1 MLLSN
6 ALKRCNFLVPLASSL
21 LGSDPPQADQ
31 REAGGFR
38 EAEEHV
44 HLFGRARR
52 GQRGA
57 AHRSN
62 VSVRTM
68 TSHFYSDPQRQ
79 SRTTEMKIKEE
90 FEELRRYLKT
100 EEANML
106 AALKREESQK
116 VHLIQTIT
124 ETRRDA
130 LSLSDSV
137 KKMEELASD
146 ASFLTVSVRLEEVA
160 SP

>member
-1 MLLSN
+1 
-6 ALKRCNFLVPLASSL
+6 
-21 LGSDPPQADQ
+21 
-31 REAGGFR
+31 
-38 EAEEHV
+38 
-44 HLFGRARR
+44 
-52 GQRGA
+52 
-57 AHRSN
+57 
-62 VSVRTM
+62 
-68 TSHFYSDPQRQ
+68 
-79 SRTTEMKIKEE
+79 MKIKEE